1 MPTGEGGIPGDT
13 ATDPAAA
20 VAMPRAH
27 FPGVP
32 IWFGNF
38 TGRYWAIV
46 VGQLVEAATA
56 SDLRWIFD
64 SFAPARRGF

>member
-1 MPTGEGGIPGDT
+1 MSAGGQ
-13 ATDPAAA
+13 TDSAVA
-20 VAMPRAH
+20 VAMLRAR

-32 IWFGNF
+32 IWFGDF

-56 SDLRWIFD
+56 SDLRWILWILD
-64 SFAPARRGF
+64 SFAPARRGL